1 MKERDT
7 RMKQMTEILSGIK
20 VLKLYAWELPFM
32 DRINK
37 IREKEI
43 GFLRTMV
50 KLYVCCINFTFACS
64 PFLITL
70 WRSFLC
76 IAKNGNKGWNHFIF
90 WNFNDKIPYYKSD
103 LVFTY
108 LPLPAEVHERSRII
122 SRRTSMIASTTP
134 TPP

>member
-7 RMKQMTEILSGIK
+7 RMKQMTEILSGMK

-64 PFLITL
+64 PFLVTV
-70 WRSFLC
+70 
-76 IAKNGNKGWNHFIF
+76 A
-90 WNFNDKIPYYKSD
+90 
-103 LVFTY
+103 VFGVFVLAYPTEI
-108 LPLPAEVHERSRII
+108 LTAEKVRRII
-122 SRRTSMIASTTP
+122 SQ
-134 TPP
+134 